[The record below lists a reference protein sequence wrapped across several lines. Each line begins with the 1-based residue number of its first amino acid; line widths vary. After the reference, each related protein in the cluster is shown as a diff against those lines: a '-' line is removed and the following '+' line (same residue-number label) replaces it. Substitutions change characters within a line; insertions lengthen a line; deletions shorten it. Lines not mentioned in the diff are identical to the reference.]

1 MSGRGRPALESRLDA
16 LDELVAAGDGVL
28 GSAELARLAGIR
40 DGAAERRRR
49 SLEHTVVGLF
59 GATGSGK
66 SSLLNALVGASVA
79 ATHVRR
85 PTTTEPLAVLWQP
98 DGAASLLDW
107 LGITDRHVRDRPI
120 DPRASSLILVD
131 LPDFDSVEASH
142 HAIAAR
148 LAGQVDAMIWV
159 LDPQKYADAVVHSEF
174 IAPHAAH
181 GAVTLVVLNQ
191 ADRLAAADVDDVLRH
206 VRSLVAADGLR
217 PAAVLATS
225 ATTGAGVDALA
236 RTIGDI
242 AAARTA
248 VLDRIA
254 ADLDALGGSIEAAGA
269 PVGFTPAART
279 ELAEAVAGAS
289 EVATV
294 AAAVGASYRRRAARL
309 GGWPLVSW
317 IHGLRADPLRRLG
330 LGAGRGAADAQ
341 LRRTSLPEPGA
352 AGAARRSIAVRSAVD
367 AASAG
372 LAEPWRA
379 LAREAGEQASARL
392 GDEVDRALASTE
404 LPTRAGWWW
413 PIPTIV
419 QWVALAGALVGV
431 VWLLLAAFGAGL
443 PIPRVEI
450 PMIEGWSVPVLL
462 IAGGVLLGILVALA
476 NGGIATAV
484 GAARRRRTRRALVA
498 AVRIVTDEVI
508 VAPVETTLG
517 RARAFEAARS
527 RIAGD

>member
-1 MSGRGRPALESRLDA
+1 VSRPDLESRLAA
-16 LDELVAAGDGVL
+16 LDAIVVAGEGVLTPAATARLDGVR
-28 GSAELARLAGIR
+28 A
-40 DGAAERRRR
+40 GAAERRRR
-49 SLEHTVVGLF
+49 SAEHTVVGLF

-66 SSLLNALVGASVA
+66 SSLLNALVGAPVA

-85 PTTTEPLAVLWQP
+85 PTTTAPLAVLWQP
-98 DGAASLLDW
+98 EGAASLLDW
-107 LGITDRHVRDRPI
+107 LGIDDRRVREQPI
-120 DPRASSLILVD
+120 DARAASLILVD

-191 ADRLAAADVDDVLRH
+191 ADRLAPDEVDDVLRH

-225 ATTGAGVDALA
+225 ATTGAGVPALA
-236 RTIGDI
+236 TAIGGI

-248 VLDRIA
+248 AVERIA
-254 ADLDALGGSIEAAGA
+254 ADLDAIGAALEPAGRPA
-269 PVGFTPAART
+269 GFTPASRT
-279 ELAEAVAGAS
+279 ALAEAVAAASGAGV
-289 EVATV
+289 VAD
-294 AAAVGASYRRRAARL
+294 AVGASYRRRAARL

-341 LRRTSLPEPGA
+341 LRRTSLPSPGA
-352 AGAARRSIAVRSAVD
+352 AGEARRSIAVRGAVD

-372 LAEPWRA
+372 LGEPWRA
-379 LAREAGEQASARL
+379 LAREAGEGAIAGL
-392 GDEVDRALASTE
+392 GDDVDLAVASTS
-404 LPTRAGWWW
+404 LPTRGGWWW

-419 QWVALAGALVGV
+419 QWVALAAALVGV
-431 VWLLLAAFGAGL
+431 GWLLLAAFGAGL

-450 PMIEGWSVPVLL
+450 PSIEGWSVPVLL
-462 IAGGVLLGILVALA
+462 IAGGILLGIVVALA
-476 NGGIATAV
+476 NGAIAAAV

-498 AVRIVTDEVI
+498 AVRSVTDAVV
-508 VAPVETTLG
+508 VAPVEAALG
-517 RARAFEAARS
+517 RAAAFDAAIDRL
-527 RIAGD
+527 RRR